1 MSRDLVWLMVVSQVN
16 AGFAIKK
23 LKTPDMHSIS
33 APIVWLLVMLFWD
46 MYRRWSLTSLLKT
59 LLS

>member
-23 LKTPDMHSIS
+23 LKTPDMPYIS

-46 MYRRWSLTSLLKT
+46 MYRRWFLASLLKT